1 MSDLLKKIDSDLK
14 KSLLEKDKVSL
25 STLRM
30 LRAALVNKEKQ
41 KRLNLSKKNLSPKEI
56 EEKSKLSEE
65 EVIEVISSEI
75 KKRKESIS
83 AYEKGKRD
91 DLVREEKRE
100 LEILKKYLPEQLSPQ
115 EIEKIAEKVIK
126 DLKAEGIKD
135 MGKVMKEL
143 LKRTRGRAEGKL
155 VAEIVRELLTK

>member
-1 MSDLLKKIDSDLK
+1 MSDLLKRIDSDLK
-14 KSLLEKDKVSL
+14 KALLERDEVSL

-41 KRLNLSKKNLSPKEI
+41 KRLNLSKKNLSPEDI

-83 AYEKGKRD
+83 AYEKGNRK

-100 LEILKKYLPEQLSPQ
+100 LEILKKYLPEQLSLK
-115 EIEKIAEKVIK
+115 EIEKMAKEVIK
-126 DLKAEGIKD
+126 DLKAKDIKD

-143 LKRTRGRAEGKL
+143 MPRLKGRADGKL
-155 VAEIVRELLTK
+155 VSEIVKSLLTK